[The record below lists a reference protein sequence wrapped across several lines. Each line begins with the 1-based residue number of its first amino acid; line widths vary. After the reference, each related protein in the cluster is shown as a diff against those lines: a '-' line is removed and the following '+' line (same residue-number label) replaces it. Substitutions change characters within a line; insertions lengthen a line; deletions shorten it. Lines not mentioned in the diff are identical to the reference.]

1 MSILASAGRLAGA
14 ALDAYVG
21 ACCRHP
27 WMSLPLWLA
36 MAALCSC
43 DWVEAVL

>member
-14 ALDAYVG
+14 ALDAYVD

-27 WMSLPLWLA
+27 WLSLPLWLA
-36 MAALCSC
+36 MAVLCGT
-43 DWVEAVL
+43 DVGEVVL